1 MATKTYIAALEKWE
15 KLEDGV
21 RRECARLSEIPN
33 PTAEQYGEW
42 SAYSNILIRMDDL
55 QAVEKKLDKA

>member
-1 MATKTYIAALEKWE
+1 MATKTYNPALEKWE

-21 RRECARLSEIPN
+21 RRECARLSAIPN

-42 SAYSNILIRMDDL
+42 SAYSKILTRMDNL
-55 QAVEKKLDKA
+55 RALEKKLDKA